1 MAFVI
6 HTIKGKYMLLSEV
19 STFDLM
25 DEDDC
30 IKLDTYIVQAAKRVL
45 TNARRNSNI
54 ENDSFVVAR
63 TPSFNDIISS
73 LYSQA
78 ENMLKKGMS
87 LDKVLNKL
95 QNVG

>member
-1 MAFVI
+1 
-6 HTIKGKYMLLSEV
+6 MLLSEV

-63 TPSFNDIISS
+63 TPSFNDIISY

>member
-1 MAFVI
+1 
-6 HTIKGKYMLLSEV
+6 MLLSEV

-95 QNVG
+95 QKCRISDVEI

>member
-1 MAFVI
+1 
-6 HTIKGKYMLLSEV
+6 MLLSEV
-19 STFDLM
+19 NTLDLL
-25 DEDDC
+25 DEADC
-30 IKLDTYIVQAAKRVL
+30 ITLDEYIVQAAKRVIA
-45 TNARRNSNI
+45 NAKNI
-54 ENDSFVVAR
+54 ADDNFSIVR
-63 TPSFNDIISS
+63 TPSFNDIVSS